1 MRPQI
6 VWTIFRKEI
15 TEALRDRLTLTV
27 VIVLPILL
35 YPLMVMML
43 GKLQSAQAET
53 EEQRVS
59 QVAVWGEAPASLLKW
74 LGTTNQLEIK
84 TWTGAPPAV
93 KAGLE
98 SGRFQPPAAESDRD
112 AASPAKRKTA
122 TQISDPPEDELLQAA
137 RSTITRRDLDAVLVV
152 WPGFNGALSSDGLA
166 KVSICYDSVRPASQ
180 KARDRL
186 SRALTA
192 FRRSVVKD
200 RERAHGLAEGFT
212 SALDIRSQNIAP
224 PKRIAGERLGLLL
237 PFVLIMLSATGALYA
252 SIDLTAGEKDRATM
266 QTLLCA
272 PVLSLEIVGGKFLA
286 VWCISLLSALAN
298 AASLGATIAR
308 AAGTTD
314 MLSLPVSSFLL
325 ALLLLLPAT
334 FTITSFFLAVAMM
347 ARDSKDAG
355 NFLGA
360 TLTMLMMPMMASL
373 MPGVDLN
380 AWTSFVPLV
389 NISLLIKSVFLGEA
403 KANVIFLTILSSLIY
418 AGLSI
423 MLAARAFGREQI
435 LLGGRGSF
443 LSLLRPDRK
452 PGGLPTPS
460 LALAMFASVL
470 VLAFYGSLFLEK
482 SGVVTTMLTI
492 QYVFFLAPVII
503 LAVVMKYPAAT
514 VFSLRM
520 PPWRGLLAAVLIG
533 VSGWAAVGG
542 IVIRL
547 LPPPESLVKA
557 LEKIVLLENDQSPL
571 WLALV
576 VIAVTPAI
584 CEEMLFRGLILTGL
598 RKLGPWTALLLS
610 SALFAIAH
618 ASIYRLLPTFCLGL
632 FLGFIVLRTGSI
644 FCSMIIHALNNGLAV
659 TLARTPSL
667 AKDFGLE
674 DATFVPWWLTIGA
687 TVIIVV
693 ALLILR
699 TQNPRGL
706 PRPPSP

>member
-460 LALAMFASVL
+460 LALAMFAVVL